1 MRTKIIAIDWVA
13 PAKMLNIEAGNPAL

>member
-13 PAKMLNIEAGNPAL
+13 PAKMFNIEAGNPAV